1 MRRPVAP
8 VLTSCCLFAMLALPR
23 PAAADQITI
32 TGGSLQMLQYF
43 GQLSVVGTR
52 GFSMDAHTIASE
64 GNYAPWATCAGEC
77 GPGMT
82 VSLEAEWSTYAVP
95 GQLSFDGRTY
105 PDLGGGDDLAP
116 QAIILFAGSFVTPA
130 LAPTAT
136 LTAPFLFSGSFIVP
150 AEDSLNM
157 IMHTLTGSGTA
168 TISLREWGSAF
179 WIVDAVRYQFDTPQP
194 VPEPATML
202 LVGFGT
208 LMIGTGLRRGRRS
221 MRVSRDPLA
230 QQ

>member
-1 MRRPVAP
+1 MRRPGAQ
-8 VLTSCCLFAMLALPR
+8 VLTSCCLFAVLALPR

-32 TGGSLQMLQYF
+32 TGGSLQMMQYV
-43 GQLSVVGTR
+43 GELSAVGTQ
-52 GFSMDAHTIASE
+52 GFSIHAHTIASE
-64 GNYAPWATCAGEC
+64 GNYQPWAACTGEC

-82 VSLEAEWSTYAVP
+82 VSLEAEWSASAVS
-95 GQLSFDGRTY
+95 GQLAFDGRSY
-105 PDLGGGDDLAP
+105 PDLGGGADLAP
-116 QAIILFAGSFVTPA
+116 QAIVLFAGSFVTPA

-157 IMHTLTGSGTA
+157 VTHTLTGSGTA
-168 TISLREWGSAF
+168 TISLREWDSAF
-179 WIVDAVRYQFDTPQP
+179 WIVDAVRYQFATPQP

-202 LVGFGT
+202 LVGLGT
-208 LMIGTGLRRGRRS
+208 LMIGTSSRRGRRS
-221 MRVSRDPLA
+221 MRVSRHPLA